1 MNHTITI
8 RTLSEG
14 EIEKAIKLLEAYRL
28 TASNRIS
35 RAMDTLAMLASEE
48 LRRNVGSSGRAV
60 KNGGS
65 RVSWSRLEDEGLKYL
80 ITVNGQQIG
89 FLEFGTGVY
98 ADEQH
103 PYVDNVPFP
112 VFSGSYSDTIG
123 QGTWNDWIQSGKDPM
138 KYPYNRVPKRP
149 LYLTS
154 LWIRDNWKRVIMAE
168 MQKISS

>member
-8 RTLSEG
+8 RTLSES
-14 EIEKAIKLLEAYRL
+14 EIDKAITLL
-28 TASNRIS
+28 TAYKLTLDNRIN

-48 LRRNVGSSGRAV
+48 LRRNVGSSGRSV

-65 RVSWSRLEDEGLKYL
+65 RVSWSKLEGMSYL
-80 ITVNGQQIG
+80 LTVDGQQIG

-103 PYVDNVPFP
+103 PFRENAPFP
-112 VFSGSYSDTIG
+112 VFSGSYSDTVG
-123 QGTWNDWIQSGKDPM
+123 AGTWNKWVNIDKKDPM

-154 LWIRDNWKRVIMAE
+154 LWIRDNWQRIIIAE
-168 MQKISS
+168 MQRSS